1 MCFLV
6 QKLVGKNVQNRHKNG
21 WKNVTSSPRI
31 NLGGFRGV
39 DYVILG
45 EMLLLA
51 EVMYGGQ
58 TPAAFA
64 H

>member
-6 QKLVGKNVQNRHKNG
+6 QKRSEIRKNLHYGAKTRWKNVQNRRKNG
-21 WKNVTSSPRI
+21 WKNA
-31 NLGGFRGV
+31 
-39 DYVILG
+39 ILG

-51 EVMYGGQ
+51 EAMYGGQ
-58 TPAAFA
+58 APAAFA